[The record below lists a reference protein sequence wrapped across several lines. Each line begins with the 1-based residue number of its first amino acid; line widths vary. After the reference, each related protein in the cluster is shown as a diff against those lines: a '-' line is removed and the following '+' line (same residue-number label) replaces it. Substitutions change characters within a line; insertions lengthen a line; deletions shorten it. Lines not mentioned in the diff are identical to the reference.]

1 MGLIHEIKNAKKSR
15 ETATLKNT
23 KENRFTVVTSIYD
36 GNLKKKFQKKIKTN
50 KQANTIKMIFCKYVM
65 KTSPKIKCQNKKRKK
80 DLK

>member
-36 GNLKKKFQKKIKTN
+36 GNLKKKVLEENKN
-50 KQANTIKMIFCKYVM
+50 KQ
-65 KTSPKIKCQNKKRKK
+65 TSKHNKN
-80 DLK
+80 DIL